1 MKFTGK
7 LIGEFGGVNMYEIE
21 VDQENGTIF
30 VYEISESDLEWLNK
44 NNKSKW
50 DVKYVSS
57 LVRTFEKK
65 ETEIITNSNK
75 QRGNM
80 ETIFNILGN
89 MKLTKSQRSQIAML
103 LATSFTNGFHAALI
117 DRVGI
122 ATESQLNV
130 LTTQSEICQHIM
142 FLERENSK

>member
-57 LVRTFEKK
+57 LVRTFEKE
-65 ETEIITNSNK
+65 ETETEMNTDK
-75 QRGNM
+75 QCKNM
-80 ETIFNILGN
+80 EAIFNILGN
-89 MKLTKSQRSQIAML
+89 MKITKQQRTQVSML
-103 LATSFTNGFHAALI
+103 LGTAFINGFRAALI
-117 DRVGI
+117 DHAEI
-122 ATESQLNV
+122 NSEDELSEI
-130 LTTQSEICQHIM
+130 TTKSEICQQVM
-142 FLERENSK
+142 FLEREYSK